1 MPAFLFWV
9 KSSYSAPFNFKF
21 SWQDDVVKKRV
32 SGMVCLENE
41 WNFILYREHSEQNQ
55 LDGKIQMLG
64 KTVTDDSRAI

>member
-21 SWQDDVVKKRV
+21 SWQDDVVKKG
-32 SGMVCLENE
+32 SQE
-41 WNFILYREHSEQNQ
+41 WFVKNFILYREHSEQNQ